1 MLVQKNWQNCLTMK
15 CEKKKGERRDTKKV
29 RKQKWASTTH
39 AYRFYLEPA
48 TFLWLQILSISF
60 LESATFLWL
69 QLFYIDPFL
78 SIRVIMAVDH
88 LLGSLKDGNKI

>member
-15 CEKKKGERRDTKKV
+15 CERKKGERRDTKKV
-29 RKQKWASTTH
+29 RKQKWTSTTH

-60 LESATFLWL
+60 L
-69 QLFYIDPFL
+69 DPFL
-78 SIRVIMAVDH
+78 SITVIIAIDH